1 MRRLNVS
8 IRGTGQ
14 YAKALFRQH
23 AGEGMLVVMRDRR
36 SGRIRGVRTNDG
48 RVIYRPKHGLEG
60 VIANVEVVIDHHVR
74 VNVHVRP

>member
-1 MRRLNVS
+1 MYLSVGPGIMPRHCCGNMPAR
-8 IRGTGQ
+8 
-14 YAKALFRQH
+14 
-23 AGEGMLVVMRDRR
+23 MLVVMRDRR
-36 SGRIRGVRTNDG
+36 SGRIRGVRTDDG